1 MAETKNRIV
10 RKKAKIVSY
19 KLRNAS
25 LNTEYQNSQFISS
38 LTFFPELQN
47 KKSEF

>member
-19 KLRNAS
+19 KLINAKF
-25 LNTEYQNSQFISS
+25 NSKI
-38 LTFFPELQN
+38 
-47 KKSEF
+47 SEFSVYTKSDFFLRIAK